1 MFARCV
7 DREARPEAP
16 GLLLI
21 GVADPSVAFDRRPG
35 RRAITGECSI
45 MSGLS
50 RRGFIGSAAAGL
62 AARRG
67 RSDRF
72 RLQEQRPRRAAGR
85 ARAADVQV
93 RAGEVEGGQGHRR
106 EQRHGGDGQATADLQ
121 GDRRRLD
128 AAGARRIARAALA
141 RHGGRVGLRR
151 SRDACRTTVIDPEG
165 NSETNDFGPGDIWY
179 FPRGHG
185 HALQGMGPGTAH
197 FILIFDNGYFSEFG
211 TFSITDWIGHSP
223 RELVRKNLGLSA
235 RADREAAQGGGLL
248 RPRPGPARGASSRP
262 CTASSSRRR

>member
-1 MFARCV
+1 MFARCA

-35 RRAITGECSI
+35 THAITGECCI

-62 AARRG
+62 AAAEA
-67 RSDRF
+67 DQTDF
-72 RLQEQRPRRAAGR
+72 VFKNNVPDEILAGHELPTFKFE
-85 ARAADVQV
+85 
-93 RAGEVEGGQGHRR
+93 AGEVDGGQGRRR
-106 EQRHGGDGQATADLQ
+106 EQRAGGDRQATADLE

-151 SRDACRTTVIDPEG
+151 RRT
-165 NSETNDFGPGDIWY
+165 
-179 FPRGHG
+179 RAHHG
-185 HALQGMGPGTAH
+185 H
-197 FILIFDNGYFSEFG
+197 
-211 TFSITDWIGHSP
+211 
-223 RELVRKNLGLSA
+223 R
-235 RADREAAQGGGLL
+235 
-248 RPRPGPARGASSRP
+248 
-262 CTASSSRRR
+262 SRRGTSRSMISAPATSGTSPAGTGTPSTAWGRAPRTSS